1 MCLGCLPCALL
12 DDIGR
17 EVIEVFELLPG
28 SGIGVV
34 GVVVQLYK
42 LLGIE
47 RETLN
52 ATLRALEAM
61 SASSGGGK
69 AARAAFEAVPGGP
82 AAHEVLAQ
90 TYLPG
95 RVATIKRL
103 EPVEIDAGWRME
115 RVEVTLAAVP
125 WTEIA
130 TWLAKAT
137 GERPPWRLSAFAVEA
152 ASETAGSGTF
162 TFECPVRK

>member
-1 MCLGCLPCALL
+1 MNRAPWLVSAFLL
-12 DDIGR
+12 LAGLIAFGR
-17 EVIEVFELLPG
+17 VVTTFRTHRTAIEARV
-28 SGIGVV
+28 
-34 GVVVQLYK
+34 
-42 LLGIE
+42 
-47 RETLN
+47 N
-52 ATLRALEAM
+52 TLRALEAM
-61 SASSGGGK
+61 SASTGGGK

-103 EPVEIDAGWRME
+103 EPVDIDAAWRME

>member
-1 MCLGCLPCALL
+1 MNRAPWLVSALL
-12 DDIGR
+12 LLAGLIAFGR
-17 EVIEVFELLPG
+17 IVTTYRTHRTAIEA
-28 SGIGVV
+28 
-34 GVVVQLYK
+34 
-42 LLGIE
+42 
-47 RETLN
+47 RAN
-52 ATLRALEAM
+52 TLRALEAM